1 MSEKEKN
8 PVRITNQF
16 RSRTGFVYDL
26 TCESVRLTV
35 DIMPR
40 SNQDDEGD
48 FRVEAKSNAAPDA
61 EPVFAWGM
69 TRSDALR
76 DVATQWSAKV
86 TDAGLPVLDWDAVT
100 SALAAVRAV

>member
-1 MSEKEKN
+1 LAEKEKN

-40 SNQDDEGD
+40 GNQDDAGD

-61 EPVFAWGM
+61 EPVFAWAM
-69 TRSDALR
+69 TRIDALR
-76 DVATQWSAKV
+76 SVGTQWSEKGPE
-86 TDAGLPVLDWDAVT
+86 AGLPALDWDAVAT
-100 SALAAVRAV
+100 ALAAVRAV

>member
-1 MSEKEKN
+1 MAEKEKN

-61 EPVFAWGM
+61 EPIFAWGR
-69 TRSDALR
+69 TKSDALR
-76 DVATQWSAKV
+76 EVATQWVAKGEG
-86 TDAGLPVLDWDAVT
+86 AGLPVLDWDAVT
-100 SALAAVRAV
+100 SALTAVRAV

>member
-1 MSEKEKN
+1 MAEKEKSL
-8 PVRITNQF
+8 VRITNQF

-61 EPVFAWGM
+61 EPIVAWGM
-69 TRSDALR
+69 TKSDALR
-76 DVATQWSAKV
+76 DVATQWIAKGEG
-86 TDAGLPVLDWDAVT
+86 AGLPALDWDAVT
-100 SALAAVRAV
+100 TALLAVRAV